1 MPTSSPYVGPPTDG
15 LADETVLRWREQQR
29 RRRMLEGLWDA
40 DLKRHL
46 EREYGPTRVRSL
58 GRRDTTKNLARSTV
72 SQLATLYDHAP
83 VVMHADADAVERMT
97 AIITEA
103 GLWQKA
109 QHLAMLV
116 VGAREALLRLHVHGP
131 PDAAALQV
139 RVVPADLVECYAHG
153 DTPDV
158 PYRVDEYRP
167 REVDGREVWTRD
179 VLSIERLEEPAYRV
193 ETLDGLDMSAEL
205 DGVASGEAY
214 PYRDASGVPV
224 LPYVLYHA
232 LDTGRLWDPYRGVE
246 LFDGSLKV
254 AGFWT
259 QWGSVVKD
267 AGWPQRVLLNGR
279 LQGATVTADGD
290 AYVTTAPNSVLM
302 VESLTPGGAAPSIA
316 QWQPGGDPESLGNA
330 IRDYGADLASEFD
343 LDPADIQRSHTS
355 ARSGYA
361 ISVTRDGRRKA
372 QARFAPSF
380 ARSDAMTLRAIAVLW
395 NRHTGDTL
403 PETGWSVEY
412 AGIPLSMEERRLL
425 ADEHKL
431 RAALGVTSKVAL
443 LAKLDG
449 ITEDQARER
458 LRGYARDAVEFGGVD
473 E

>member
-1 MPTSSPYVGPPTDG
+1 MSIYHGPPTTSVS
-15 LADETVLRWREQQR
+15 DETVLRWREQQR
-29 RRRMLEGLWDA
+29 RRRMLEGMWDE

-46 EREYGPTRVRSL
+46 EREYGPARVRSL

-72 SQLATLYDHAP
+72 SQLATLYDDPPIVH
-83 VVMHADADAVERMT
+83 HADAAAVDRMV

-109 QHLAMLV
+109 QHLAMLT
-116 VGAREALLRLHVHGP
+116 VGCRECFLRLHVYGD

-139 RVVPADLVECYAHG
+139 RVVPADLTEAFSHG

-167 REVDGREVWTRD
+167 REVDGKEIWTRD
-179 VLSIERLEEPAYRV
+179 VVSIEGSVGAYRI
-193 ETLDGLDMSAEL
+193 EQLDGYDLSLAF
-205 DGVASGEAY
+205 DGVASGKAY
-214 PYRDASGVPV
+214 PYADAGGAPV

-232 LDTGRLWDPYRGVE
+232 LDTGRLWDTYRGIE

-254 AGFWT
+254 AGMWT

-302 VESLTPGGAAPSIA
+302 VESLTPGAGTPSIA
-316 QWQPGGDPESLGNA
+316 QWSPGGDPESLGNA
-330 IRDYGADLASEFD
+330 IRDYAADLASEFD

-380 ARSDAMTLRAIAVLW
+380 SRSDAQTLRVIAVLW

-425 ADEHKL
+425 ADEHGM
-431 RAALGVTSKVAL
+431 RAELGVTSKPAL

-449 ITEDQARER
+449 ITVDQARNL
-458 LRGYARDAVEFGGVD
+458 LREYASDNAEFGGLN

>member
-1 MPTSSPYVGPPTDG
+1 MPTSSSAYSGPPTDG
-15 LADETVLRWREQQR
+15 LADDTVLRWNEQQR
-29 RRRMLEGLWDA
+29 RRRMLEGLWDG

-46 EREYGPTRVRSL
+46 EREYGPARVRSL
-58 GRRDTTKNLARSTV
+58 GRRDTTKNLARSTI
-72 SQLATLYDHAP
+72 SQLATLYDHP
-83 VVMHADADAVERMT
+83 PIIHHADAEAVETMS

-109 QHLAMLV
+109 QHLAMLT
-116 VGAREALLRLHVHGP
+116 VGAREAFLRLHVFGP
-131 PDAAALQV
+131 PQSASLQV
-139 RVVPADLVECYAHG
+139 RVVPADLVEAFSHG

-167 REVDGREVWTRD
+167 REVDGQEVWTRD
-179 VLSIERLEEPAYRV
+179 VVSIEQGAGEYRIEQMDGYDLSPAF
-193 ETLDGLDMSAEL
+193 
-205 DGVASGEAY
+205 DGVASGDGY
-214 PYRDASGVPV
+214 PYLDSEGEPV
-224 LPYVLYHA
+224 LPYVMYHA
-232 LDTGRLWDPYRGVE
+232 LDTGRLFDTYRGIE

-302 VESLTPGGAAPSIA
+302 VESLTPGGGTPSIA
-316 QWQPGGDPESLGNA
+316 QWSPGGDPESLGNA
-330 IRDYGADLASEFD
+330 IRDYAADLASEFD

-380 ARSDAMTLRAIAVLW
+380 SRSDAQTLRVIAVLW
-395 NRHTGDTL
+395 NRHTGDSL
-403 PETGWSVEY
+403 PESGWSVEY

-425 ADEHKL
+425 ADEHRL
-431 RAALGVTSKVAL
+431 RAALGVTSRPAL

-449 ITEDQARER
+449 ITEDQARDR
-458 LRGYARDAVEFGGVD
+458 LREYAQDAAEFGGVD